1 MDPIIKLSNVSYKY
15 SNGSA
20 VVQAVKDANGDFY
33 EGKMYAITGR
43 SGSGKTTIMSLM
55 AGLDLPQS
63 GDIEYMGKSILKEN
77 RDKYRKAKI
86 GMIFQSFN
94 LLPQLTALENVMIS
108 LELCGHKVSKAR
120 SIAMQLLL
128 KVGLTEENAKK
139 RVLKLS
145 GGEQQRVAI
154 ARALGP
160 NPPLILADEPT
171 GNLDS
176 ENGKNILDILTN
188 LAHEDNRCVIIITH
202 TKEIASECDEIL
214 EMKDGMLIRAY

>member
-1 MDPIIKLSNVSYKY
+1 MDPIIKLTNVSYKY

-20 VVQAVKDANGDFY
+20 TVHAVKDANGDFY

-55 AGLDLPQS
+55 AGLDLPQD
-63 GDIEYMGKSILKEN
+63 GDIFYMGKSILKEN
-77 RDKYRKAKI
+77 RDKYRQAKV

-108 LELCGHKVSKAR
+108 LELCGYKVSQAKT
-120 SIAMQLLL
+120 IAMKLLL
-128 KVGLTEENAKK
+128 KVGLTEETAVK

-176 ENGKNILDILTN
+176 ENGKNILDILSN
-188 LAHEDNRCVIIITH
+188 LAHVDNRCVVIITH
-202 TKEIASECDEIL
+202 TKEIASECDVVL
-214 EMKDGMLIRAY
+214 EMKDGRII